1 MENIALMLVPIARG
15 IGLLLL
21 LPVAASARAGAVD
34 ADPAMIPVVPV
45 ARQSLDDAW
54 WTGPILAASAGTLPQ
69 GHFLVEPYVYD
80 VMAPRVDGFGSLT
93 YINYGLTDRL
103 TVGVIPTFGYNRA
116 SDGPSS
122 SHVGAGDVSVQAQ
135 WRLTQFDPDSG
146 VPTMSINVQ
155 ESIPTGKFD
164 RLGDHPSDG
173 FGSGARTTTLGWYA
187 QTYFWMPNGRILRT
201 RLDIADAFS
210 RTANIEDVSV
220 YGTGTGFRGQAKP
233 GDVQTAD
240 LAFEYSVT
248 RNWVLALDLLY
259 KHSDNTRVTGHL
271 LAGSDAAAPGDEIRI
286 DSGAS
291 VSFAVAPA
299 VEYNWNA
306 NIGLLFG
313 TRVILG
319 TRTTPA
325 TVTPVVAL
333 NMVF

>member
-1 MENIALMLVPIARG
+1 MENIAIMLVPVARQ

-21 LPVAASARAGAVD
+21 LSVAASARAGAAD
-34 ADPAMIPVVPV
+34 ADPATIPVVPV

-80 VMAPRVDGFGSLT
+80 VMAPHVDGFGSLT

-103 TVGVIPTFGYNRA
+103 TVGVIPTFGYNRV
-116 SDGPSS
+116 SGGPSS

-155 ESIPTGKFD
+155 ESIPTGRFD
-164 RLGDHPSDG
+164 HLSDHPSDG

-210 RTANIEDVSV
+210 RSVNIEDVSV

-233 GDVQTAD
+233 GDVQTVD

-259 KHSDNTRVTGHL
+259 RHSENTRVTGQFL
-271 LAGSDAAAPGDEIRI
+271 LDPAATAHGDDFRSDT
-286 DSGAS
+286 GAS

-306 NIGLLFG
+306 NIGMLFG
-313 TRVILG
+313 TRIILG

>member
-1 MENIALMLVPIARG
+1 
-15 IGLLLL
+15 
-21 LPVAASARAGAVD
+21 
-34 ADPAMIPVVPV
+34 
-45 ARQSLDDAW
+45 
-54 WTGPILAASAGTLPQ
+54 
-69 GHFLVEPYVYD
+69 
-80 VMAPRVDGFGSLT
+80 MAPHVDGFGSLT

-103 TVGVIPTFGYNRA
+103 TVGVIPTFGYNRV
-116 SDGPSS
+116 SGGPSS

-155 ESIPTGKFD
+155 ESIPTGRFD
-164 RLGDHPSDG
+164 HLSDHPSDG

-210 RTANIEDVSV
+210 RSVNIEDVSV

-233 GDVQTAD
+233 GDVQTVD

-248 RNWVLALDLLY
+248 QNWVLALDLLY
-259 KHSDNTRVTGHL
+259 RHSENTRVTGQFL
-271 LAGSDAAAPGDEIRI
+271 LDPAATAHGDDFRSDT
-286 DSGAS
+286 GAS

-306 NIGLLFG
+306 NIGMLFG
-313 TRVILG
+313 TRIILG

>member
-1 MENIALMLVPIARG
+1 MENIAIMLVPVARQ

-21 LPVAASARAGAVD
+21 LSVAASACVGAAD
-34 ADPAMIPVVPV
+34 ADPATIPVVPV

-80 VMAPRVDGFGSLT
+80 VMAPHVDGFGSLT

-103 TVGVIPTFGYNRA
+103 TVGVIPTFGYNRV
-116 SDGPSS
+116 SGGPSS
-122 SHVGAGDVSVQAQ
+122 SHVAAGDVSVQAQ

-155 ESIPTGKFD
+155 ESIPTGRFD
-164 RLGDHPSDG
+164 HLSDHPSDG

-210 RTANIEDVSV
+210 RSVNIEDVSV
-220 YGTGTGFRGQAKP
+220 YGTGTGVRGQAKP
-233 GDVQTAD
+233 GDVQTVD

-248 RNWVLALDLLY
+248 QNWVLALDLLY
-259 KHSDNTRVTGHL
+259 RHSENTRVTGQFL
-271 LAGSDAAAPGDEIRI
+271 LDPAATAHGDDFRSDT
-286 DSGAS
+286 GAS

-306 NIGLLFG
+306 NIGMLFG
-313 TRVILG
+313 TRIILG

>member
-1 MENIALMLVPIARG
+1 MENVALMLVLVTRR

-21 LPVAASARAGAVD
+21 LSIAAGAYTGAAD
-34 ADPAMIPVVPV
+34 ADPVTTADVPV

-80 VMAPRVDGFGSLT
+80 VMAPHVDGFGSLT

-103 TVGVIPTFGYNRA
+103 TVGVIPTFGYNRV
-116 SDGPSS
+116 SGGPSS

-155 ESIPTGKFD
+155 ESIPTGEFD
-164 RLGDHPSDG
+164 RLGDHASDG

-210 RTANIEDVSV
+210 RSVNIEDVSV
-220 YGTGTGFRGQAKP
+220 YGTGAGFRGQAKP

-248 RNWVLALDLLY
+248 QNWVLALDLLY
-259 KHSDNTRVTGHL
+259 RHSENTRVTGQFLPDPPATAHDFRL
-271 LAGSDAAAPGDEIRI
+271 DT
-286 DSGAS
+286 GAS

-306 NIGLLFG
+306 NVGLLFG
-313 TRVILG
+313 TRIILG